1 MDSDFGNI
9 VVSIPQP
16 RNKLENGR
24 GENDKVPRGIRKAV
38 EANIRKVR
46 MAEAKRRRS
55 KEKSRKET
63 RREEKKK
70 KQKKEKIVE
79 VKKVAEKW
87 EIWDKEGKA
96 ARSEEEAKK
105 LALEKFHQWI
115 KVFGKKQSE
124 RMPTWKIWDYAI
136 ELKESFVPK
145 KGKVYLLSK
154 KESEEVRE
162 FV

>member
-24 GENDKVPRGIRKAV
+24 SENDKVPRGIWKAV

-63 RREEKKK
+63 RREEKKRNK
-70 KQKKEKIVE
+70 RNK
-79 VKKVAEKW
+79 
-87 EIWDKEGKA
+87 
-96 ARSEEEAKK
+96 R
-105 LALEKFHQWI
+105 
-115 KVFGKKQSE
+115 
-124 RMPTWKIWDYAI
+124 
-136 ELKESFVPK
+136 
-145 KGKVYLLSK
+145 
-154 KESEEVRE
+154 
-162 FV
+162 

>member
-1 MDSDFGNI
+1 M
-9 VVSIPQP
+9 
-16 RNKLENGR
+16 
-24 GENDKVPRGIRKAV
+24 
-38 EANIRKVR
+38 
-46 MAEAKRRRS
+46 
-55 KEKSRKET
+55 
-63 RREEKKK
+63 
-70 KQKKEKIVE
+70 E

-105 LALEKFHQWI
+105 LVPEKFHQWI